1 MLKEEERREREQ
13 AIYRAVLRLAGDGA
27 DISRLRVQEIAA
39 EAGMGKGTVY
49 EYFASKDEILQGMT
63 SYCIDSELSRVEELL
78 DCCTTLDRVEQAMTE
93 YLLDMHRT
101 RGEVYWV
108 LSRALAAKGRKYPCT
123 WSRLLRGRLEKCLNR
138 MVERLQKAGE
148 IDPAL
153 DAGYCVFVLISV
165 FMMHAVELG
174 VHDGQGP
181 AAEAVSENAR
191 RMLSRALR
199 PMPGNDL

>member
-49 EYFASKDEILQGMT
+49 EYFASKDEILHRMT
-63 SYCIDSELSRVEELL
+63 SYCMDSELSRVEELL
-78 DCCTTLDRVEQAMTE
+78 DRCATLDQVEQAMTD
-93 YLLDMHRT
+93 YLLELHHT
-101 RGEVYWV
+101 RAEVYWV
-108 LSRALAAKGRKYPCT
+108 LARALAAKGGERPCT
-123 WSRLLRGRLEKCLNR
+123 WSCPLRGRLKECLR
-138 MVERLQKAGE
+138 RLVERLQEGGE

-153 DAGYCVFVLISV
+153 DAGYCVFVLLSV
-165 FMMHAVELG
+165 FMMHTVELG
-174 VHDGQGP
+174 DREEQGP
-181 AAEAVSENAR
+181 AGSVSENAR
-191 RMLSRALR
+191 RMLSRSLR

>member
-49 EYFASKDEILQGMT
+49 EYFASKDEILHRMT
-63 SYCIDSELSRVEELL
+63 SYCMDSELSRVEELL
-78 DCCTTLDRVEQAMTE
+78 DRCDALDQVEQAMTE
-93 YLLDMHRT
+93 YLLELHHT
-101 RGEVYWV
+101 RAEVYWV
-108 LSRALAAKGRKYPCT
+108 LARALAAKGRKYPCT
-123 WSRLLRGRLEKCLNR
+123 WSRLLRGRLEKCLR
-138 MVERLQKAGE
+138 RLVERLQEGGE

-181 AAEAVSENAR
+181 AAEAVSAR
-191 RMLSRALR
+191 Q
-199 PMPGNDL
+199 

>member
-78 DCCTTLDRVEQAMTE
+78 DRCTTLDRVEQAMTE

-174 VHDGQGP
+174 VHDEQGP
-181 AAEAVSENAR
+181 AAEAVSANAR
-191 RMLSRALR
+191 RMLSCALR

>member
-49 EYFASKDEILQGMT
+49 EYFASKDEILHGMT
-63 SYCIDSELSRVEELL
+63 TYCMDSELSRVEELF
-78 DCCTTLDRVEQAMTE
+78 DRCTTLDQVEQAMTE
-93 YLLDMHRT
+93 YLLEMHRD

-108 LSRALAAKGRKYPCT
+108 LARALAAKGKECPCA
-123 WSRLLRGRLEKCLNR
+123 WSRPLRSRLEECLR
-138 MVERLQKAGE
+138 RLVERLQEAGE

-153 DAGYCVFVLISV
+153 DGEYSVFVLLSV
-165 FMMHAVELG
+165 FMMHMAELG
-174 VHDGQGP
+174 ARGGQGP
-181 AAEAVSENAR
+181 VKEAVSANAR

-199 PMPGNDL
+199 PMPGNNL

>member
-148 IDPAL
+148 IDPDL

-181 AAEAVSENAR
+181 AAETVSENAR